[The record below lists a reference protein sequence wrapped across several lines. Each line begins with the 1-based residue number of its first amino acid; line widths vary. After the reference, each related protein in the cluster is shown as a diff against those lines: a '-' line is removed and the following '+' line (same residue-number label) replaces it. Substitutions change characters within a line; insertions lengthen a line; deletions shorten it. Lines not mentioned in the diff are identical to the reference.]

1 MSSIIQ
7 EILNSGLEGSAI
19 LLLCCI
25 TYKIFRMRISTESTS
40 DCCKSCF
47 KLHVVT
53 SNDGQGSSNDLP
65 I

>member
-1 MSSIIQ
+1 MTSLLQ
-7 EILNSGLEGSAI
+7 QVFESGLEGSAI

-25 TYKIFRMRISTESTS
+25 TYKIFRMRISTESSS

-47 KLHVVT
+47 KMHIVT
-53 SNDGQGSSNDLP
+53 SNDGQGSTNDLP